1 VKTNKIAVAAITA
14 VGLVAPFGLS
24 VGAAHADSNMGYV
37 IGTVTDSA
45 GHPVYG
51 ATVKVAS
58 TSGDYDTAST
68 DRLGHYVVGVYDWE
82 VADGGTWTILANN
95 AGGLTDSTAQAV
107 TAPAVGQNVAGPT
120 IALAP
125 AAYTPPSDLTGVVLT
140 GSVST
145 PNGPAHTGW
154 VDAID
159 PATGRVIYETSIEPN
174 GAYYFYGS
182 STPGDYDINS
192 KSVKLEFNVDGYQSL
207 FYGGTTSRRLAPT
220 LAVPAYGQAPAV
232 VNGAVTAAGTITGS
246 VKLPAAGANWSADVT
261 IFDLDGNEVGYS
273 QTDATGH
280 FSADVPAGTYYV
292 RADGRTWANW
302 VPTGSTTAQKLW
314 ETQYDFVAGY
324 YGGKK
329 AVSLATAKKLVV
341 GANAIKSVGTI
352 TLTNAY
358 HAIEKPFVTAKKGIK
373 KGARLKVGHGAWNH
387 SANTN
392 FTYTWKVGKKTIG
405 HKASLKLTKKIWKKK
420 LKNGKKV
427 KKLTV
432 TVTANDKYGFL
443 VSGSS
448 KQKVAK
454 ALAKEQKAAQKAVKK
469 AQKQAKK
476 VQKKTKH

>member
-1 VKTNKIAVAAITA
+1 VKTKKIAVAAVTA

-24 VGAAHADSNMGYV
+24 MGAAHADSDEGYL

-45 GHPVYG
+45 GHPVVD
-51 ATVKVAS
+51 ASVTVKS
-58 TSGDYDTAST
+58 TSGDSDSGST
-68 DRLGHYVVGVYDWE
+68 DRFGHYVVGVYDWE
-82 VADGGTWTILANN
+82 IADGGTWTITAS
-95 AGGLTDSTAQAV
+95 ATGLTTSTAQAV
-107 TAPAVGQNVAGPT
+107 TVPAAGQNAAGPT

-125 AAYTPPSDLTGVVLT
+125 KAYTPDLTGVVLT

-145 PNGPAHTGW
+145 PNGPAHSGW
-154 VDAID
+154 VDAYD
-159 PATGRVIYETSIEPN
+159 PATGRIVDEAQVEPN

-192 KSVKLEFNVDGYQSL
+192 KSVKLQFTVDGYQSL
-207 FYGGTTSRRLAPT
+207 FYGGTTSKRLAPALT
-220 LAVPAYGQAPAV
+220 VPAYGQAPAV
-232 VNGAVTAAGTITGS
+232 VNGAVTADGTVTGT
-246 VKLPAAGANWSADVT
+246 VKLPAAGANWNANVT
-261 IFDLDGNEVGYS
+261 IYDQDGNPVGYS
-273 QTDATGH
+273 NTDATGH
-280 FSADVPAGTYYV
+280 FSADVPPGTYYV
-292 RADGRTWANW
+292 RADGSTWKNW
-302 VPTGSTTAQKLW
+302 VPTGSTTPQEAYGT
-314 ETQYDFVAGY
+314 EYNFVAGY

-341 GANAIKSVGTI
+341 GANATKSVGTI

-358 HAIEKPFVTAKKGIK
+358 HAVEKPFVTAKKGIK
-373 KGARLKVGHGAWNH
+373 AGARLKVGHGSWNH
-387 SANTN
+387 SSDTT

-420 LKNGKKV
+420 LKNGKKA

-432 TVTANDKYGFL
+432 TVTANDKYGYL